1 MINFP
6 LAYNEIDAPLANK
19 KEYEMKYKIEYW
31 TAGDSIATR
40 TVEAASEQAA
50 IDMLVDDP
58 QEPLAQVKSV
68 TVL

>member
-1 MINFP
+1 
-6 LAYNEIDAPLANK
+6 
-19 KEYEMKYKIEYW
+19 MKYEIEYW

-40 TVEAASEQAA
+40 IVEAANEQAA